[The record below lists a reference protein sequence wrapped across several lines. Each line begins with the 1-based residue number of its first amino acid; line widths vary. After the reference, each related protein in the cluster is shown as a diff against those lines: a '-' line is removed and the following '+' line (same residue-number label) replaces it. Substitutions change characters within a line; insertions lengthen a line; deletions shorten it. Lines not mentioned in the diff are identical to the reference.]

1 MRLYKSL
8 LGLLLCL
15 CLCLGPFCAPAQAAF
30 PQKPKVTIALDTYD
44 YDSGGSWSFG
54 MLSGMNRPKTDDGES
69 YYTWNEDKQ
78 NVIQENVN
86 NDWDLMDISQEERNI
101 LNGSMGEYRKYWMR
115 LKLKEQD
122 GAQVAIGNFRMENSA
137 KIGIWTAKEL
147 IEMGFQARNPDAVL
161 QGDSTVHLDMVANVK
176 ERTDRQMNKVF
187 AKAKLL
193 CDITYYPGT
202 QDAFTETIRVSTKNV
217 KRETYYKEGGY
228 RIWMETCEAA
238 NPPASVADLTDM
250 SYLPK
255 SVKEEIEIDPEN
267 YCLYIYW
274 GFSQKQMPWDVRHVC
289 KSLAEEQDGVWVEN
303 YVDTEL
309 TYDHSW
315 NDMYENKVE
324 LLRMEVVL
332 RKDGKST
339 EELENWL
346 KGMAFSAR
354 FRTEFVGDEENVGY
368 GGIHFTIPIDTSAVR
383 FVHE

>member
-1 MRLYKSL
+1 MKYRKFLSAICSF
-8 LGLLLCL
+8 CL
-15 CLCLGPFCAPAQAAF
+15 CLAAFCAPAQAAF
-30 PQKPKVTIALDTYD
+30 PQKPRVTIALDTYD
-44 YDSGGSWSFG
+44 YDPGGSWSFG
-54 MLSGMNRPKTDDGES
+54 LLGSVLDVYPDATR
-69 YYTWNEDKQ
+69 YYHTWDAYKLNF
-78 NVIQENVN
+78 VSACAENV
-86 NDWDLMDISQEERNI
+86 WDLIACTPEERKI
-101 LNGSMGEYRKYWMR
+101 LQDIIKEYRKYWMR
-115 LKLKEQD
+115 VNVKVQGDAEIALS
-122 GAQVAIGNFRMENSA
+122 NFRIENSGEVEIWPVRELVELGSNSKIVDGIFEGSSVAHLEMISYA
-137 KIGIWTAKEL
+137 KDK
-147 IEMGFQARNPDAVL
+147 
-161 QGDSTVHLDMVANVK
+161 
-176 ERTDRQMNKVF
+176 TDRQMNKVF

-202 QDAFTETIRVSTKNV
+202 QGAFTETIRVSTKNV

-324 LLRMEVVL
+324 PLRMGVVL